1 MVTDERAPEEMAAVR
16 EAIKTL
22 ANIHQENKKM
32 SDEQKAAAKQKA
44 QADFAQWTAG
54 HPNADTNARNEKWYE
69 FSCRA
74 GGAALNTALRQ
85 IEYMLTGR
93 GIVHMVTI
101 FSHDLGVNRPKQDPA
116 PARDARHAGHRRAAA
131 PPQLFGLM
139 QKRVQQLADWRAAD
153 LAAAEAAAKEK
164 ADADEAEKRA
174 EEWRRRAADDALHK
188 DMEKKAKA
196 ALMSRMLNRGCKPK
210 FVKGG
215 VIVEFVSLP
224 VSGSKHK
231 EGTVEKRN
239 QADAQ
244 RELRAGTFKLTK
256 GRAAGKYLIFAGD
269 DPTKGHLYGTTCMG
283 VTPTE
288 ICATGDIDLDA
299 VVCSLLGS
307 HLHAHAVFVKLVRLG
322 RVEQALLDCDHL
334 LVAIFPR
341 IEVEEREAELVQHD
355 RGLGDLFCSTGQ
367 ARVG

>member
-131 PPQLFGLM
+131 PPQLW
-139 QKRVQQLADWRAAD
+139 AHAEARAAARR
-153 LAAAEAAAKEK
+153 LA
-164 ADADEAEKRA
+164 
-174 EEWRRRAADDALHK
+174 
-188 DMEKKAKA
+188 
-196 ALMSRMLNRGCKPK
+196 RGRP
-210 FVKGG
+210 GG
-215 VIVEFVSLP
+215 
-224 VSGSKHK
+224 G
-231 EGTVEKRN
+231 
-239 QADAQ
+239 
-244 RELRAGTFKLTK
+244 
-256 GRAAGKYLIFAGD
+256 
-269 DPTKGHLYGTTCMG
+269 
-283 VTPTE
+283 
-288 ICATGDIDLDA
+288 
-299 VVCSLLGS
+299 
-307 HLHAHAVFVKLVRLG
+307 
-322 RVEQALLDCDHL
+322 
-334 LVAIFPR
+334 
-341 IEVEEREAELVQHD
+341 
-355 RGLGDLFCSTGQ
+355 
-367 ARVG
+367 